1 MSQVSPCGM
10 DTRDRSRVLT
20 VTLNSPN
27 CPMAGDRDIP
37 ATLGMGRSERPEL
50 GPPQGVTIG
59 IWGPTLPR
67 RSSGPSS
74 GSNPLLSQPRASVS
88 PAWVAHECH
97 TASVPNG
104 DRCGHRVPSL
114 LATRVASD
122 TRQTHRGQEGV
133 ARLRPEV
140 GDTFVTTGTHRFPK
154 WRPTGFPKILE
165 PSPASPLPQFLPS
178 LGSPAMSRGGG
189 WIIPGVPC
197 PLSPLGNVT
206 TLLLGII
213 PPIPGLKPRRGT
225 GHAAGSTTPN
235 CPQSVPKPRCPH
247 TSLQPSPQAVLAL
260 PWKDSAG
267 IWLLGKLGGNF
278 LSQWQRSCF
287 HY

>member
-1 MSQVSPCGM
+1 MGTGVVTVSH
-10 DTRDRSRVLT
+10 
-20 VTLNSPN
+20 
-27 CPMAGDRDIP
+27 
-37 ATLGMGRSERPEL
+37 
-50 GPPQGVTIG
+50 
-59 IWGPTLPR
+59 
-67 RSSGPSS
+67 PSW
-74 GSNPLLSQPRASVS
+74 P
-88 PAWVAHECH
+88 PAWLRTLAKH
-97 TASVPNG
+97 TGARREWLGCVP
-104 DRCGHRVPSL
+104 
-114 LATRVASD
+114 
-122 TRQTHRGQEGV
+122 
-133 ARLRPEV
+133 RL
-140 GDTFVTTGTHRFPK
+140 GTHLSPRGHIASQSGGRQDSQK
-154 WRPTGFPKILE
+154 SLSRAWHRPV
-165 PSPASPLPQFLPS
+165 PQFLPS

-213 PPIPGLKPRRGT
+213 RPIPGLKPRRGT

>member
-1 MSQVSPCGM
+1 MSHSECPQWGPVWSPCPIPPGHP
-10 DTRDRSRVLT
+10 RGFGH
-20 VTLNSPN
+20 SPN
-27 CPMAGDRDIP
+27 
-37 ATLGMGRSERPEL
+37 TQ
-50 GPPQGVTIG
+50 GPGG
-59 IWGPTLPR
+59 
-67 RSSGPSS
+67 S
-74 GSNPLLSQPRASVS
+74 GSAASRG
-88 PAWVAHECH
+88 WGHICH
-97 TASVPNG
+97 
-104 DRCGHRVPSL
+104 H
-114 LATRVASD
+114 
-122 TRQTHRGQEGV
+122 
-133 ARLRPEV
+133 
-140 GDTFVTTGTHRFPK
+140 GTHLFPK